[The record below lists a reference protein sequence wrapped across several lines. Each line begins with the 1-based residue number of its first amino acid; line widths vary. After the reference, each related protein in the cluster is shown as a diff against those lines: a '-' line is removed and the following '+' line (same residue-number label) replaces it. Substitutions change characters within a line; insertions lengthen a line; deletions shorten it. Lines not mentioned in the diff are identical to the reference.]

1 MASREDMETPE
12 HIADDFEYACTVDEV
27 PEFMPRKVQVAD
39 RGVLVC
45 RKDGAIHAVDEICP
59 HKNQSMER
67 APVINGEIICPHHRY
82 RFNLETG
89 RCNQRCAPVQ
99 VYEVAVADDQVWIRP

>member
-1 MASREDMETPE
+1 METPQQLD
-12 HIADDFEYACTVDEV
+12 DDFERVCSVDEV
-27 PEFMPRKVQVAD
+27 PEFMPRKVQVAG

-45 RKDGAIHAVDEICP
+45 RNDGEIRAVDEICP

-67 APVINGEIICPHHRY
+67 APVLNGEIICPHHRY
-82 RFNLETG
+82 RFDLETG

-99 VYEVAVADDQVWIRP
+99 VYEVEVVDGQVWVRP